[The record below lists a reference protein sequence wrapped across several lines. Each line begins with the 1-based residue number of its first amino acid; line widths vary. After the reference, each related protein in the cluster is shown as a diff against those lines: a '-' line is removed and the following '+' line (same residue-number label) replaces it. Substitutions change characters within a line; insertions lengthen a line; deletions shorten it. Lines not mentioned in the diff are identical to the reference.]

1 MGYSYLLFDAE
12 KYHTVPLRRSA
23 DDTIRRTRELRWVS
37 GHRYMN
43 VASDD
48 RAHESADEAPKP
60 LLPRCG
66 FDQA

>member
-23 DDTIRRTRELRWVS
+23 DDTIRGVHELRWVS
-37 GHRYMN
+37 EHGYMN
-43 VASDD
+43 VASTE
-48 RAHESADEAPKP
+48 RSHEPVDEAPKP